1 MRVDKEEAPLSDL
14 IADLARETVALASQE
29 LSLARIEF
37 REKFTHL
44 SRGVGVIALGG
55 VVAHAGMLAL
65 IAGIILLLGQVMAWW
80 ISAFLVGLAIAGGG
94 CLVFNAGVKH
104 LRDAD
109 VVPHKTIQTLKE
121 DAEWAKALTQ

>member
-1 MRVDKEEAPLSDL
+1 MRVDKEEAPLSEL

-29 LSLARIEF
+29 FSLARVEF
-37 REKFTHL
+37 RDKFTHL
-44 SRGVGVIALGG
+44 SRGIALIALGG

-65 IAGIILLLGQVMAWW
+65 IAGIILLLGQIMAWW

-94 CLVFNAGVKH
+94 YLLFNAGVER
-104 LRDAD
+104 LRETD

-121 DAEWAKALTQ
+121 DAEWAKALSQ